1 MLKSGYTCSQLHVD
15 EVALGMSIQAL
26 FEILERLSC
35 GLVGPFKW
43 MHFNNFCVHY
53 SILGCDLQYDLICW
67 GMQDRKL
74 FFSGDLACWC
84 VSLGLQVGQVHG
96 GLMGVIQRAT
106 VKACPHVWFERSEI
120 KDRHLVT
127 KRWGVSWNGELCY
140 SCDSGT
146 FWYLLDR
153 PPLNN
158 HSTTEDWIEETHIGR
173 RVCGKTEAQAGSE
186 VAVGNGEFVQPQD
199 SERTKGWFAEVS
211 YFGMCNCL
219 YSRWALLIINHSHRD
234 TSHL

>member
-1 MLKSGYTCSQLHVD
+1 MLKSGYKLHVD

-146 FWYLLDR
+146 FWCLTDHLWTIIPQLKIELKR
-153 PPLNN
+153 PISGDVFVERPEHKQAVRLQWEMGNLYN
-158 HSTTEDWIEETHIGR
+158 LKILRGQKADLQKCHILACAIAFIPDGH
-173 RVCGKTEAQAGSE
+173 C
-186 VAVGNGEFVQPQD
+186 
-199 SERTKGWFAEVS
+199 
-211 YFGMCNCL
+211 
-219 YSRWALLIINHSHRD
+219 
-234 TSHL
+234 